1 MKALNFGEI
10 SVVSGGD
17 GGAPAT
23 VANAAGEMAII
34 GAIAG
39 IPGGPY
45 GVVAGALIGGLGVAI
60 GSMPAPPPP
69 RVCRIERG
77 YQVCF

>member
-10 SVVSGGD
+10 SVISGGD
-17 GGAPAT
+17 GGPPAT
-23 VANAAGEMAII
+23 VANAASEMVILGI
-34 GAIAG
+34 IAG
-39 IPGGPY
+39 IPAGPY
-45 GVVAGALIGGLGVAI
+45 GMVAGGIIGGLGVAI